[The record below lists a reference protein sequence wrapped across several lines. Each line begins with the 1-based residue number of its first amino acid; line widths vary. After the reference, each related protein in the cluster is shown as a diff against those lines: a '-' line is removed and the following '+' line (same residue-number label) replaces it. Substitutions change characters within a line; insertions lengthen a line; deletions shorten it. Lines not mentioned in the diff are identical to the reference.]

1 MHKREINSQDA
12 PQPAG
17 GYAQAIE
24 ATNNS
29 RTLYISGQIPVAK
42 DGTTPA
48 DFDSQCRLAWQNVE
62 AQLHA
67 AGMNLDNLV
76 KVTIFLA
83 DHSHRMDNRRIRAEV
98 LGERKIAM
106 TVVIAGIF
114 DPAWL
119 LEIEA
124 IAAA

>member
-1 MHKREINSQDA
+1 MHRREINSPDA
-12 PQPAG
+12 PLPAG

-24 ATNNS
+24 VTNNA

-42 DGTTPA
+42 DGTIPD
-48 DFDSQCRLAWQNVE
+48 DFDGQCWLVWRNIE

-67 AGMNLDNLV
+67 AGMGLDNLV
-76 KVTIFLA
+76 KVTVFLSDRA
-83 DHSHRMDNRRIRAEV
+83 YALDNRRIRGEV
-98 LGERKIAM
+98 LGDRKVAM

-114 DPAWL
+114 DAAWL

-124 IAAA
+124 VATA